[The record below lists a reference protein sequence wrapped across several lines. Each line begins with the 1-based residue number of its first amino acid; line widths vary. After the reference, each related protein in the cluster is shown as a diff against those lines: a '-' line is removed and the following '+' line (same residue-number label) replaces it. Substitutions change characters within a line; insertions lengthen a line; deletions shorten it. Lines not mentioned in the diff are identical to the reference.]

1 MADDNYFMGM
11 DGFVWWTGVVEDRND
26 PAKLGRVRV
35 RCLGLHTE
43 DKVDIPTEAL
53 PWAHVMH
60 PVHDPSM
67 QGMGTTP
74 SFLVEGTWCVGFFRD
89 AAEKQQPIVMGT
101 LPGYSQ
107 LPDDMG
113 DDKSPEALQQYRKD
127 NKDKGFSDPNFKYPQ
142 YPNEKSSH
150 TLNESD
156 VNRLARNDVNSKHN
170 MLTEKQDLHV
180 NFESVETTRGRAWG
194 IPKYAEFTKYPYNHV
209 FESESGHIRE
219 YDDTKFEERIH
230 EYHRTGT
237 YYEVDGG
244 GNRVTHVVGDN
255 YELIAGSNYINVKGE
270 VNLTVEGTCNTLVR
284 EDWNI
289 KVEGNLNL
297 EVVKDFNTIV
307 QGDTTQLYESKLI
320 TTALGAVS
328 SVYNTTF
335 DNIVVGAVTDT
346 YGATIDRSITGAVTE
361 RFGGTIDRS
370 IIGIQTDIH
379 AAAYTINSTEGGLN
393 INSVGEIKLFSTEV
407 DLKASSGITLDA
419 SDVNINSGG
428 SSDLAARKG
437 DTADQGDDPAGISG
451 SDGSNVI
458 ETGSATVKIGSA
470 DPGVGDIAVDASE
483 LIVTDITKAIDNG
496 ENVPEEEELINAQ
509 GPLRTEDGG
518 TGGYASNAEGDYPL
532 PILLTRDTNLVATAE
547 EELGISNSDLTA
559 GEAKSI
565 VVGRALE
572 KQAPDLNDPTGKTFI
587 EVSDPDENEAL
598 ERGDGGLSGTPV
610 QTGAAEPNRNY
621 FNLPTNKDVFNS
633 ETEITDDFKE
643 KNPDKFLESGDS
655 KLIWL
660 PHTDSGVKSKLIS
673 ILEKTAVDVGYPLT
687 ITSGFRSQ
695 SYNDKVGGAK
705 KSQHM
710 LGNAVDIRMRN
721 KTKKEILEF
730 VEAVVGNGI
739 RGIGLY
745 FPARGGGTFIH
756 CDIRSG
762 FNQWGPN
769 GSWRGQYSWAKP
781 TMKKLGFYTGT

>member
-43 DKVDIPTEAL
+43 DKIDIPTEAL

-370 IIGIQTDIH
+370 VFGLK
-379 AAAYTINSTEGGLN
+379 TEITTAGLN
-393 INSVGEIKLFSTEV
+393 LFSE
-407 DLKASSGITLDA
+407 AAIAIDA
-419 SDVNINSGG
+419 ATTVNINQGDKG
-428 SSDLAARKG
+428 AARV
-437 DTADQGDDPAGISG
+437 DDPADTGDAGAGGHFDVNSAGTDKIESG
-451 SDGSNVI
+451 STSVF
-458 ETGSATVKIGSA
+458 IGTA
-470 DPGVGDIAVDASE
+470 APTVDASE
-483 LIVTDITKAIDNG
+483 LIVTDITKVIENG
-496 ENVPEEEELINAQ
+496 ENIAEAESLVDAQ
-509 GPLRTEDGG
+509 GPDRTEEGG
-518 TGGYASNAEGDYPL
+518 TGRYAPNAEGDYPI
-532 PILLTRDTNLVATAE
+532 PILLTVPDIEVVKTEIEEKGIDTTTLSVSQQKQTHKDVVTDTVAKYYPEKAGTPEGDEKINEGNDPKSFEVE
-547 EELGISNSDLTA
+547 EKLPPVTA
-559 GEAKSI
+559 GEEDTNQNQYRSYLG
-565 VVGRALE
+565 V
-572 KQAPDLNDPTGKTFI
+572 PTEGKTF
-587 EVSDPDENEAL
+587 
-598 ERGDGGLSGTPV
+598 G
-610 QTGAAEPNRNY
+610 
-621 FNLPTNKDVFNS
+621 DVFDES
-633 ETEITDDFKE
+633 EITDDIRGRYTNKYFPSDYRIPQLRGLPRLKIKLNAGVTLTGTSPKVLGIVE
-643 KNPDKFLESGDS
+643 KIAFDLGKQLTINSAYRSAESNRRCGGASGSKHLEGLALDVR
-655 KLIWL
+655 
-660 PHTDSGVKSKLIS
+660 T
-673 ILEKTAVDVGYPLT
+673 VGYTNSEKVEYVRLA
-687 ITSGFRSQ
+687 IKHGALAFGF
-695 SYNDKVGGAK
+695 YN
-705 KSQHM
+705 
-710 LGNAVDIRMRN
+710 R
-721 KTKKEILEF
+721 
-730 VEAVVGNGI
+730 
-739 RGIGLY
+739 
-745 FPARGGGTFIH
+745 FIH
-756 CDIRSG
+756 FDIHSKR
-762 FNQWGPN
+762 NWGSIPSRYKATLKAGKISPYKN
-769 GSWRGQYSWAKP
+769 G
-781 TMKKLGFYTGT
+781 